1 MVEAGINDG
10 DILVVD
16 RSLEAKSRDV
26 VIAIFEGNLT
36 VKRLII
42 RPDGSAILKAENHL
56 YTNILI
62 SEYTEL
68 EIWGVVT
75 SAIHQFIK

>member
-1 MVEAGINDG
+1 MRASGESMVDAGINDG
-10 DILVVD
+10 DILIVD

-42 RPDGSAILKAENHL
+42 KADGSA
-56 YTNILI
+56 
-62 SEYTEL
+62 S
-68 EIWGVVT
+68 
-75 SAIHQFIK
+75 